1 VARARHTPSFLVF
14 MTSGGLFTVRSF
26 LHAAVLPLF
35 LPLSVWMEIS
45 LSLRSHRPMSRLLA
59 PSLPVALFTG
69 LSRLKIPA
77 ISSAYFCS
85 AVVHRAEKAGESPQ
99 EGKVSFLEDLT
110 LTKTRRCCTD
120 WSYLEDRWASAA
132 LAGGRSPG
140 CCCGVWTGKA
150 RNEDIGPFCTLL

>member
-1 VARARHTPSFLVF
+1 MARARHTPSFLVF

-85 AVVHRAEKAGESPQ
+85 AVVHRAERQENRQRGEGQLLGRFNPDQNSPVLH
-99 EGKVSFLEDLT
+99 GLVIP
-110 LTKTRRCCTD
+110 RRPVGFCCSRRRQVARMLL
-120 WSYLEDRWASAA
+120 WSLDRKGSQ
-132 LAGGRSPG
+132 
-140 CCCGVWTGKA
+140 
-150 RNEDIGPFCTLL
+150 